1 MNKTSLVAG
10 AAGFL
15 GSALS
20 ASLLARG
27 HRVIG
32 LDNFSTSE
40 PDSIDP
46 LLKNERFSFVE
57 GSVSD
62 SKSLLN
68 VGNLDYVFHLASPAS
83 PPKYQA
89 LGLETLHAN
98 TIGTENLIAIAL
110 ETKSKFLFAS
120 TSEIYGDPI
129 VSPQAESYWGNVNT
143 IGPRSIYDESKRLG
157 ETLVSHFVRNDGLNA
172 SIVRIFNTYGP
183 GMDPFDGRVV
193 STFIRQALLGQPF
206 TIFGDGLQTRSFCF
220 VDDLIRGIIQV
231 SEFDDNLP
239 FNLGNPDEI
248 TLISLATTVAE
259 QLSVDAEFTNLPLP
273 EDDPRQRKPDI
284 SRAKKLLGW
293 EPTVTLD
300 VGIRQTAKWMKD
312 TKGIG

>member
-120 TSEIYGDPI
+120 TSEIYGDPL

-248 TLISLATTVAE
+248 TLFSLAATVAE

-273 EDDPRQRKPDI
+273 EDDPKQRKPDI

-293 EPTVTLD
+293 EPSVTLD

>member
-1 MNKTSLVAG
+1 
-10 AAGFL
+10 
-15 GSALS
+15 
-20 ASLLARG
+20 
-27 HRVIG
+27 
-32 LDNFSTSE
+32 
-40 PDSIDP
+40 
-46 LLKNERFSFVE
+46 
-57 GSVSD
+57 
-62 SKSLLN
+62 
-68 VGNLDYVFHLASPAS
+68 
-83 PPKYQA
+83 
-89 LGLETLHAN
+89 
-98 TIGTENLIAIAL
+98 
-110 ETKSKFLFAS
+110 
-120 TSEIYGDPI
+120 
-129 VSPQAESYWGNVNT
+129 
-143 IGPRSIYDESKRLG
+143 
-157 ETLVSHFVRNDGLNA
+157 
-172 SIVRIFNTYGP
+172 
-183 GMDPFDGRVV
+183 MDPFDGRVV

>member
-20 ASLLARG
+20 ASLLARC

-40 PDSIDP
+40 PDRIDP

-120 TSEIYGDPI
+120 TSEIYGDPL

-248 TLISLATTVAE
+248 TLFSLAATVAE

>member
-120 TSEIYGDPI
+120 TSEIYGDPL

-248 TLISLATTVAE
+248 TLISLAATVAE

>member
-20 ASLLARG
+20 ASLLAKG

-46 LLKNERFSFVE
+46 LLINERFSFVE

-120 TSEIYGDPI
+120 TSEIYGDPL

-248 TLISLATTVAE
+248 TLFSLAATVAE